1 MINPKTSTVVDLL
14 DVSVAE
20 IELMAAGMKALIYL
34 GHWTYTEGV
43 SKKKI
48 EAMAAWLNTVAEEAM
63 KDGAVDQ

>member
-1 MINPKTSTVVDLL
+1 MINLKTSLTVDLL

-43 SKKKI
+43 SKKKL
-48 EAMAAWLNTVAEEAM
+48 EAMAAWLDTVAEEVM
-63 KDGAVDQ
+63 KDGEVDQ